1 MLEVITQDLIS
12 IVKNFDNEFQNSNVL
27 VTGGAGFL
35 GSWLCD
41 ALVRLNAN
49 VLCLDNLSS
58 GLTENIGH
66 LMEKDNFT
74 FVNHDISTPY
84 LPKCDIDIIFH
95 FASRASPFE
104 FAKYPIQILK
114 ANTLGTLVALGIAKK
129 YHATMLYASTSEIY
143 GNPDNGNIP
152 TSENYNGNVNPIGLR
167 SCYDE
172 SKRAGEAF
180 TIAYF
185 LQHNLDI
192 RIIRIFNTYG
202 PRMRPGAIYG
212 RVIPNFITQALSGKD
227 ITIFGD
233 GTQTRS
239 FAYVTD
245 EIRGLLKASILPQCK
260 GQVLNLGNNQEIT
273 ILELAQKIRALTNS
287 KSSITFRPLP
297 IDDPIRRCPD
307 IRKAKALLNWT
318 PEIDLKTGLE
328 NTIAWYSSQKIT

>member
-1 MLEVITQDLIS
+1 LLEVITQDLIS
-12 IVKNFDNEFQNSNVL
+12 IVKDLDNKFQNSNVL

-41 ALVRLNAN
+41 VLVRLNAN

-58 GLTENIGH
+58 GLIENINH

-74 FVNHDISTPY
+74 FINHDISTPY
-84 LPKCDIDIIFH
+84 LPKRKIDTIFH

-104 FAKYPIQILK
+104 FAQYPIQILK
-114 ANTLGTLVALGIAKK
+114 ANTLGTWVALGITKK
-129 YHATMLYASTSEIY
+129 YHATLLYASTSEIY
-143 GNPDNGNIP
+143 GNPDNENIP
-152 TSENYNGNVNPIGLR
+152 TSENYHGNVNPIGPR

-180 TIAYF
+180 TMAYF
-185 LQHNLDI
+185 LQHNSDI
-192 RIIRIFNTYG
+192 RIVRIFNTYG

-245 EIRGLLKASILPQCK
+245 EIRGLLKAAISNQCK
-260 GQVLNLGNNQEIT
+260 GQVVNLGNNQEIT
-273 ILELAQKIRALTNS
+273 ILELAHKIRELTNS
-287 KSSITFRPLP
+287 KSPITFHPLP
-297 IDDPIRRCPD
+297 TDDPLRRCPD

-318 PEIDLKTGLE
+318 PEIDLETGLK
-328 NTIAWYSSQKIT
+328 NTIVWYKSQKIT